1 MRAALLKRL
10 QRLIWM
16 RDGLRRPR
24 WIAISNGL
32 GSLKSSVH
40 SSRFQCR
47 TASISGLPLC
57 HPSCGMRLLFS
68 ETASS
73 ALLRPTYYV
82 VKKLLGAEPVVERRT
97 ARLR

>member
-1 MRAALLKRL
+1 
-10 QRLIWM
+10 
-16 RDGLRRPR
+16 
-24 WIAISNGL
+24 
-32 GSLKSSVH
+32 
-40 SSRFQCR
+40 
-47 TASISGLPLC
+47 
-57 HPSCGMRLLFS
+57 MRLLFS